1 MCAWE
6 GPSPSKDRAL
16 ASGASIAWVRVPAGP
31 PTLVVLKV
39 DDLRGALNALKAMVV
54 RRIREFLGILSQL

>member
-1 MCAWE
+1 
-6 GPSPSKDRAL
+6 
-16 ASGASIAWVRVPAGP
+16 
-31 PTLVVLKV
+31 LVVLKV